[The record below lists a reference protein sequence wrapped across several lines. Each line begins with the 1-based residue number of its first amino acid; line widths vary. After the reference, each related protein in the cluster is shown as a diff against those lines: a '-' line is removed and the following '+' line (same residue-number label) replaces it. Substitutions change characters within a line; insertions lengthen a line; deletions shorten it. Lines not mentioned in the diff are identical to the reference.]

1 MALDKSPPTLM
12 CYHLADPRSSAQHC
26 GHCPPPPFL
35 FRWSL
40 LLGTALGSTTL
51 ILVSGL
57 NKELG
62 ISDHTFM
69 LSDSVM
75 LTVLGQVRSS

>member
-1 MALDKSPPTLM
+1 MLSPCRPPIVSTALRPLPP
-12 CYHLADPRSSAQHC
+12 A
-26 GHCPPPPFL
+26 PPPFL